1 MCGEIDNDKL
11 NDIAI
16 TCAELTAC
24 CNALTLE
31 WLNVLSA
38 LCNSSCSSDPSYID
52 VQNQVD
58 IRDLSIH
65 NSLAVFTSILIGKS
79 ECIHFLKIKKKFF
92 FSQYFTKK
100 YFTLQ
105 LVIVFL
111 WRTLYVTLPAR
122 PS

>member
-38 LCNSSCSSDPSYID
+38 LCNSSCGSDAPSYDD
-52 VQNQVD
+52 VQAQID

-65 NSLAVFTSILIGKS
+65 NSLAVFTSILIGK
-79 ECIHFLKIKKKFF
+79 ITHLDGQKI
-92 FSQYFTKK
+92 FT
-100 YFTLQ
+100 
-105 LVIVFL
+105 IC
-111 WRTLYVTLPAR
+111 AR
-122 PS
+122 

>member
-1 MCGEIDNDKL
+1 MCNAVITVCGEIDNDKL

-38 LCNSSCSSDPSYID
+38 LCIFSCSSDSSYKD

-65 NSLAVFTSILIGKS
+65 NSLAVFTSILIGKTFHS
-79 ECIHFLKIKKKFF
+79 RLTSTYFINSMLKFLFF
-92 FSQYFTKK
+92 FF
-100 YFTLQ
+100 
-105 LVIVFL
+105 
-111 WRTLYVTLPAR
+111 
-122 PS
+122 